1 MLNNKADL
9 IEKYILNMLA
19 GNGGEQVELKR
30 TELADEVSCA
40 PSQVSYVLSTRFTNS
55 RGFQVESQRG
65 LGGYIRITVLKD
77 TEQDKKEMYQ
87 NIINYIE
94 EKGEIDFELAKAF
107 LEALQRSGYITMR
120 EAEIMA
126 QNFVALD
133 KLLEGDY
140 ISEDVRLTLIHH
152 TFKTLSQIT

>member
-9 IEKYILNMLA
+9 IERYILNMLA

-77 TEQDKKEMYQ
+77 AETDKQEIYQELLNLIESRGEMSFEIAKVYLDFLRTKGFVTEREEKLVLQ
-87 NIINYIE
+87 NI
-94 EKGEIDFELAKAF
+94 
-107 LEALQRSGYITMR
+107 
-120 EAEIMA
+120 
-126 QNFVALD
+126 VALD
-133 KLLEGDY
+133 KLLEGEY

-152 TFKTLSQIT
+152 NLKTLSQIT